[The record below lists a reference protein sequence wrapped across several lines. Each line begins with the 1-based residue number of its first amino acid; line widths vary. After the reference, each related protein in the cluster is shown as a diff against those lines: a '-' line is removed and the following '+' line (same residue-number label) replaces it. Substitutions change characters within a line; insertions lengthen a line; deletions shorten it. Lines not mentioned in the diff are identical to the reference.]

1 MRITRKAIDTIRLN
15 VANCFVETGGIMG
28 SQDGILISEI
38 IMDYIDNTEYKCCYA
53 PNVQYFNECIAEW
66 QQQNKYFAGMFHTHF
81 YNVGTLSNEDIK
93 YINVIMKAMPKE
105 VEKLYF
111 PIYILP
117 RQELICYEATREN
130 DSVLIR
136 KDILEVV

>member
-1 MRITRKAIDTIRLN
+1 MKITKKAIDTICLN

-28 SQDGILISEI
+28 SQDGLLISEI
-38 IMDYIDNTEYKCCYA
+38 IMDYIDSTEYKCCYT
-53 PNVQYFNECIAEW
+53 PNVQYFNKCIAEW
-66 QQQNKYFAGMFHTHF
+66 QQQNKSFAGMFHTHF
-81 YNVGTLSNEDIK
+81 HNVRTLSSEDIK
-93 YINVIMKAMPKE
+93 YINIIMKAMPKA

-117 RQELICYEATREN
+117 GHELICYEATRKH
-130 DSVLIR
+130 DDVFIK